1 METFSV
7 IFVDMKCVT
16 LRVGHTY
23 GLSDQGF

>member
-16 LRVGHTY
+16 HRVGHTY